1 MSTAGPALSP
11 GSVPS
16 GRGES
21 SAEIRIGISGWTYP
35 PWRGTFYPP
44 KLPQKRELAYAASR
58 LGSIEVNGTF
68 YGLLKPD
75 AFRNWVAETPDG
87 FVFAVKGS
95 RFITHMKKLA
105 DADTTLANFFASGVL
120 ALGERLG
127 PFLWQLPPTMAFD
140 ADRLND
146 FFTHLPRSLG
156 EVADLAARHDHRI
169 TAERALV
176 TTDRPDHTVRHA
188 LEVRHASFRTPALG
202 DLLREHA
209 IALVWADNPG
219 TWPVLDETTTD
230 FRYVRLHG
238 DTELYASGYTDE
250 ALDAWASRISDWA
263 AAGQDVYVYCDND
276 AKVRAP
282 YDAMGLM
289 ERLGLSKPAR

>member
-1 MSTAGPALSP
+1 MADAH
-11 GSVPS
+11 
-16 GRGES
+16 
-21 SAEIRIGISGWTYP
+21 IGISGWTYP

-44 KLPQKRELAYAASR
+44 KLPHKRELAYAASR

-75 AFRNWVAETPDG
+75 SFRRWVDETPDG
-87 FVFAVKGS
+87 FVLAVKGS
-95 RFITHMKKLA
+95 RFITHLKKLA
-105 DADTTLANFFASGVL
+105 DVDVPLANFLASGVL
-120 ALGERLG
+120 ALGDRLG
-127 PFLWQLPPTMAFD
+127 PLLWQLPPNLGYD
-140 ADRLND
+140 ADRLVD
-146 FFTHLPRSLG
+146 FFARLPRTLG
-156 EVADLAARHDHRI
+156 AAAELAAGHDQRI
-169 TAERALV
+169 TEDRALL
-176 TTDRPDHTVRHA
+176 TTDRPDHPIRHA
-188 LEVRHASFRTPALG
+188 LEVRHDSFRTPALAE
-202 DLLREHA
+202 LLRAHD

-219 TWPVLDETTTD
+219 TWPVLDEATTD

-250 ALDAWASRISDWA
+250 ALDTWAERIGGWL

-289 ERLGLSKPAR
+289 ERLGLAKPAP